1 MKITLKST
9 STPVKGGQIKG
20 KVSEEEARHLYT
32 GPDSNNTQQGVITKR
47 KEWIVNNDE
56 DARAACE
63 GLVEDARAA
72 NEVQDGCWVTS
83 SSKRGVITSTTLQR
97 RQCDVVLYAAGN
109 HGNAVTRHTKEVNRI
124 SFGTTARLCRQR
136 DRVV

>member
-1 MKITLKST
+1 MC
-9 STPVKGGQIKG
+9 PGGL
-20 KVSEEEARHLYT
+20 V
-32 GPDSNNTQQGVITKR
+32 
-47 KEWIVNNDE
+47 E
-56 DARAACE
+56 DARAASE

-83 SSKRGVITSTTLQR
+83 SSKRGVITSTTLQH